1 MPSATYKRPYIHN
14 QYQEEPFRGVT
25 SAEEGGA
32 SPAHA
37 VTSIK
42 KTIRIRYVGTQWFLD
57 LNDGSAES
65 VLTGTYY
72 DPLFRVRAASIK
84 DDDGYIVFDT
94 PDSEGV
100 TERLGYG
107 VDRAF
112 EITRLHFG
120 SRNTTATDINL
131 HG

>member
-1 MPSATYKRPYIHN
+1 MPSATYKRPYIRNHA
-14 QYQEEPFRGVT
+14 QEEPFRGIT
-25 SAEEGGA
+25 SAEEGLA
-32 SPAHA
+32 VLPAL
-37 VTSIK
+37 TSIK
-42 KTIRIRYVGTQWFLD
+42 KTIRIRSVGGQWWLD
-57 LNDGSAES
+57 LNDGTAER

-72 DPLFRVRAASIK
+72 DPLFRVRAVSIK

-120 SRNTTATDINL
+120 SANTTARDINL